1 MPSDWTVL
9 QLRASAHWIWCVK
22 FLQMWALLTFPYTHR
37 YPWASVLQMA
47 GILLKSWN
55 ISLLKMYRPCR
66 KRTIHSSARAGRTN
80 SSRSNFFGVRPT
92 NATPVRPV
100 LPNISSLACQA
111 PPKARALCQKW
122 QGSTLALKLVV
133 WTPKATACCSDR
145 WSWPECSTFQHWQ
158 PFRKHFTGSS
168 FVTGCVT
175 QIYVLRELTGCSA
188 GTAHPQVWE
197 P

>member
-1 MPSDWTVL
+1 MASDWTVL

-22 FLQMWALLTFPYTHR
+22 FLQMWALLTFPYT
-37 YPWASVLQMA
+37 Q
-47 GILLKSWN
+47 
-55 ISLLKMYRPCR
+55 ISLGICSADGRHSPEKLEHKSVENVQAMPEKNRPQFCQ
-66 KRTIHSSARAGRTN
+66 SWQN
-80 SSRSNFFGVRPT
+80 QQQQVQLFGVRPT